1 MAQWKVK
8 EVSNLEHPDITK
20 TLKKGYPAQPEHA
33 GSDYFGDEILVGDE
47 IVTDPNTREVVL
59 KENIVQYLKVVYA
72 FQFIT
77 AE

>member
-8 EVSNLEHPDITK
+8 EVSNLEHPDVTK
-20 TLKKGYPAQPEHA
+20 TLKTGYPAQPEHT

-59 KENIVQYLKVVYA
+59 KENFAKYLKVVYD
-72 FQFIT
+72 FQFEK